1 MSTMFPADYGDR
13 VYAGVL
19 GKLIGVYL
27 GRPFEGWAHARIL
40 EELGPIT
47 SYVHERLGKPL
58 IVPDDDIS
66 GTFTFLRA
74 IEDAGYSETIS
85 SRDIGRTWL
94 NYLIENRTVL
104 WWGGLARSTEHTAYL
119 RLASGIEAPQ
129 SGSAEINGKV
139 VSEQIGAQIF
149 IDGWAMICPGEPA
162 RAASFAERA
171 ARVSHDGEAVWA
183 AIVVAVAESLAF
195 IESDIETILDTAVSF
210 IPPDSVIAG
219 MIRRLRD
226 LRRGGDDWYAAM
238 RLLEDSYGYDRYGG
252 GCHVVPNHGIV
263 IMALLWA
270 DGDFDRAL
278 MIANTAGWDTDCN
291 SGNVGCF
298 FGIRNGIESISSRW
312 RDPVGD
318 RAFVVSADGAS
329 VVTDAARIADSVVE
343 TAHRLKQT
351 EPRPVRPAFHFTYP
365 GSVQGFSVRSG
376 RGVVRNERRA
386 DATGLSIDAEPAED
400 GRAIVATRV
409 FPDAESLSRG
419 GYGLPASPAIHAG
432 ERVIARLTDAAGCRA
447 AIAFSIPNGEGS
459 DRWFTG
465 PETVAEGAVELAW
478 VLPETGQGPIA
489 EVGIV
494 LTPRDGDRARA
505 VLTELSWSGTPN
517 AELSPSLNPLSRPA
531 WVNAVDAVE
540 TVPGGFRL
548 VQNRGRGLL
557 IRGARSWSSYALEA
571 DVSMHWAREVGIAVA
586 VRGLERYLAVL
597 MKPDGTVSVVRRDHG
612 DTVLAEVRRP
622 VQPDTTYRVVVSC
635 AAGRLVATID
645 GEQIFDTEVG
655 RVSGAVGL
663 VTAEGTAEFRRIAV
677 RPVVDGDKE
686 SDGVEVNP

>member
-1 MSTMFPADYGDR
+1 MSAAFASDYADR

-27 GRPFEGWAHARIL
+27 GRPFEGWPHARIL

-47 SYVHERLGKPL
+47 SYVNERLGKPL

-74 IEDAGYSETIS
+74 VEDSGYDEALS

-104 WWGGLARSTEHTAYL
+104 WWGGLARSTEHTAYV
-119 RLASGIEAPQ
+119 RLVSGIDAPQ
-129 SGSAEINGKV
+129 SGSADINGKV

-183 AIVVAVAESLAF
+183 AIVIAVAESLAF

-210 IPPDSVIAG
+210 IPEDSVIAG
-219 MIRRLRD
+219 LIKRLRD
-226 LRRGGDDWYAAM
+226 LRRRGDDWYAAM
-238 RLLEDSYGYDRYGG
+238 RLLEGSYGYDRYGG

-298 FGIRNGIESISSRW
+298 FGIRNGVDSISSRW

-329 VVTDAARIADSVVE
+329 VVTDAARIADSIVE
-343 TAHRLKQT
+343 TAHRLKKR
-351 EPRPVRPAFHFTYP
+351 EPGPARPVFHFTYP

-376 RGVVRNERRA
+376 RGSVRNVRRS
-386 DATGLSIDAEPAED
+386 DMNGLSIDAEPAED
-400 GRAIVATRV
+400 GRVIVATRV
-409 FPDAESLSRG
+409 FPDADSLSRG
-419 GYGLPASPAIHAG
+419 GYGLPASPALHAG
-432 ERVIARLTDAAGCRA
+432 ERVTARVTGAGCRA
-447 AIAFSIPNGEGS
+447 AIAFSIPSDDGD
-459 DRWFTG
+459 DRWITG
-465 PETVAEGAVELAW
+465 PETVADGAVELSW
-478 VLPETGQGPIA
+478 TLPETGRDPIT
-489 EVGIV
+489 EIGVV
-494 LTPRDGDRARA
+494 LIPRDGETARA
-505 VLTELSWSGTPN
+505 VLTELSWSGIPN
-517 AELSPSLNPLSRPA
+517 TDLSPGSSPLSRRS

-571 DVSMHWAREVGIAVA
+571 DVTMHWAREVGIAVA
-586 VRGLERYLAVL
+586 VRGLERYLALL
-597 MKPDGTVSVVRRDHG
+597 MTPDGTVSVVRREHG
-612 DTVLAEVRRP
+612 DTVLAEARRA

-645 GEQIFDTEVG
+645 GERLFDTEVG

-677 RPVVDGDKE
+677 RPVVDGHTE
-686 SDGVEVNP
+686 SDGREVTP